1 VAVKITCSQS
11 VLNQNLS
18 LVNRVVPA
26 RPPQPILKNI
36 LLEADAESGS
46 VTLTGFD
53 LDLGIETRFPAV
65 IDRSGRIALPSRLL
79 GDIISRLPNEEL
91 TIDVGADESI
101 SLECGSSSYQIQG
114 TNADEFPHLPEIA
127 PEHSHILPVSELL
140 GGIQRTVFA
149 ASGDEN
155 KLILNGVSIR
165 TLSGGMEFVATDGHR
180 LCFLRT
186 DTTGEQK
193 LEAVV
198 PTRSLRELE
207 KMLASQSTEEVEVN
221 FDDKQMVFQFPN
233 QCLTTRLLNGRY
245 PDYHQLL
252 PKEFVNVADIDRK
265 QFISSL
271 ERIAVLADQKNHIIR
286 LDLDAKLS
294 TAVISVEASDVGR
307 GKESLGIQYMGKDI
321 SVAFN
326 VRYLLEGL
334 KTMDATDISFCLN
347 GPLNPAVVKPV
358 GQGDFRYLIMPVSI
372 RD

>member
-1 VAVKITCSQS
+1 
-11 VLNQNLS
+11 
-18 LVNRVVPA
+18 
-26 RPPQPILKNI
+26 
-36 LLEADAESGS
+36 
-46 VTLTGFD
+46 
-53 LDLGIETRFPAV
+53 
-65 IDRSGRIALPSRLL
+65 
-79 GDIISRLPNEEL
+79 
-91 TIDVGADESI
+91 
-101 SLECGSSSYQIQG
+101 
-114 TNADEFPHLPEIA
+114 
-127 PEHSHILPVSELL
+127 LPVSELL